1 MLFAW
6 LKKILA
12 PEPAPYEGE
21 LKTGQIWQYRTR
33 DCEPDS
39 KLHIFL
45 TDDDEKL
52 GKIFH
57 IRVEGLNLASAPNV
71 KMFPHAP
78 IVEKKL
84 RQSVTELVGDN
95 QNVPDSSV
103 KAYLAWNVTRYVG
116 DSGIFSIMV
125 SEIAAQIEK
134 AMAGKK

>member
-1 MLFAW
+1 MFAW
-6 LKKILA
+6 LQHVFS
-12 PEPAPYEGE
+12 PEPDPYEGE
-21 LKTGQIWQYRTR
+21 LKAGQVWHYRTR

-45 TDDDEKL
+45 TDEDEKL

-57 IRVEGLNLASAPNV
+57 IRVEGLNLASAPQV

-116 DSGIFSIMV
+116 DSGIFSMMV
-125 SEIAAQIEK
+125 CDIATQIEK
-134 AMAGKK
+134 AMANKT